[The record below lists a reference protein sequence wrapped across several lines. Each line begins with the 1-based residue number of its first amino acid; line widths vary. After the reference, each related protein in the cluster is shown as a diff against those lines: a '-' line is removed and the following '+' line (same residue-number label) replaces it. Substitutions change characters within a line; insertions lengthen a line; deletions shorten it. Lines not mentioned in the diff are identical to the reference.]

1 MKRLLI
7 PTLLASAFAFGTLHS
22 VAAPPAPGG
31 PSTTPYYA
39 SNPGSADTLVL
50 DSTPVIQGTTA
61 TWTVTNATPGAT
73 YALVYATR
81 PNDNRFL
88 AGGEATLLVSGKSR
102 YFKGAAFM
110 GNGSLTVNLPPVVP
124 SPMYTQAMEFVNSMQ
139 PGNVVA
145 ASNGLKHVQ

>member
-7 PTLLASAFAFGTLHS
+7 PTLLGAAFAFGALQS

-61 TWTVTNATPGAT
+61 TWTVTNAVPGAS
-73 YALVYATR
+73 YALLYATR
-81 PNDNRFL
+81 PNDNKFM
-88 AGGEATLLVSGKSR
+88 AGGEATLLVSGKPR
-102 YFKGAAFM
+102 HFKGAAFM
-110 GNGSLTVNLPPVVP
+110 RNGSITVNLPPVLP
-124 SPMYTQAMEFVNSMQ
+124 SPMYTQAVEFVNAMR
-139 PGNVVA
+139 PENVVA
-145 ASNGLKHVQ
+145 ASNGLEHVQ